1 MHIYTKALL
10 KHNHREQVFT
20 IRMDH
25 HKEKPSR
32 TNHVNMYGAW
42 ASFGQQCGFQ
52 YSKMVRFRLMYV
64 VTDLEGDQETHYP
77 LFHVC

>member
-1 MHIYTKALL
+1 MHIFTKALL
-10 KHNHREQVFT
+10 KHNHVEAVFT

-25 HKEKPSR
+25 HRENPSR
-32 TNHVNMYGAW
+32 TNHVNMYGDWAW
-42 ASFGQQCGFQ
+42 FGQQCGFQ

-64 VTDLEGDQETHYP
+64 VSELEGEQETRYP